1 MYKLSAAFVVTSL
14 LGVWQTANIII
25 VFIYVPRVRARAR
38 ACVCVCVCVGG
49 GHLKKKKSFRGK

>member
-38 ACVCVCVCVGG
+38 VCVCVWGG
-49 GHLKKKKSFRGK
+49 SFKKKSFRGK